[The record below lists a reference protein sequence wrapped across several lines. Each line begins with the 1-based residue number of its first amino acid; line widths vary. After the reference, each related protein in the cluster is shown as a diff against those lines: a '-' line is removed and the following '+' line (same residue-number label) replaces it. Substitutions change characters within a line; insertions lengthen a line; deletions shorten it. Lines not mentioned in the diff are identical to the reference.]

1 MELLSKGSKKKTTL
15 IVFLLVL
22 AASVIVA
29 VMYMLKPDAPL
40 RASAPLLSSKKP
52 LSLESVVRG
61 EFSASHFNG
70 SWISDSEFL
79 YKTKSGDLVMFDAIS
94 NTTKVLLTT
103 DFQLLALAF
112 HFELSADKRYL
123 LLLHNYQKLYRHS
136 YLAAYH
142 IVDLETK
149 KDWPLTDPN
158 GVQIPL
164 QSVVWA
170 PVGNGFAYVYMNDI
184 YYKSSPKGQEIRLT
198 STGRPGT
205 IYNGVPDWVY
215 EEEILGTN
223 KALWFSPDG
232 RHMAYATFNDS
243 QTPVMNIPYYGVP
256 GDLRYQYTQAVNIRY
271 PKPGRPNPTV
281 TLTVVD
287 LSDVTSSSFA
297 KPPQLNI
304 PPRSD
309 LSEPVLNSVFWANS
323 TTLIAAWTN
332 RVQNEG
338 SIMSCS
344 TNTVECAEVQGL
356 SEKAGWIIF
365 SEFLFSADGHHMVL
379 IQPFDQ
385 GSDSGKWRH
394 VAVLDLLQQKPTLR
408 PLTKGKFVVTELLSM
423 DEKFVY
429 YLANAE
435 GHPER
440 LNIFR
445 VEWDSDKETEPDCI
459 SCKNN
464 KTSMGECTYIG
475 GVSSMKSSYIAQLCG
490 GPVVPEVTIIKKN
503 GEKVRTW
510 EENGR
515 LKRKLE
521 NIIMPVPK
529 YMKVSVAPGM
539 TATVRIFHPPDLDT
553 SGETKYPL
561 LVNVYGGPDSNQV
574 LDRFQVDWYTHL
586 VVNRSMIYAQ
596 IDGRGSGLRSDKIKF
611 ANYRN
616 LGTYEIYDQINVT
629 KYLLNNLPYLDP
641 ERTAIWGWSYGGY
654 ASAMALALDQDD
666 VFKCGISVAPVTDWT
681 LYDTLYTER
690 FMGLPST
697 DDNLRG
703 YVKAALNNK
712 IDSFRRKKYFL
723 VHGTLDD
730 NVHFQQSMMLA
741 KALERRDILFEQQ
754 TYPDENHSLSDV
766 KPHLYHTLENF
777 LIRRC
782 YKKQD
787 DV

>member
-1 MELLSKGSKKKTTL
+1 MFNYELLSKGSKKKTTL

-429 YLANAE
+429 
-435 GHPER
+435 
-440 LNIFR
+440 
-445 VEWDSDKETEPDCI
+445 
-459 SCKNN
+459 
-464 KTSMGECTYIG
+464 
-475 GVSSMKSSYIAQLCG
+475 
-490 GPVVPEVTIIKKN
+490 
-503 GEKVRTW
+503 
-510 EENGR
+510 
-515 LKRKLE
+515 
-521 NIIMPVPK
+521 
-529 YMKVSVAPGM
+529 
-539 TATVRIFHPPDLDT
+539 
-553 SGETKYPL
+553 
-561 LVNVYGGPDSNQV
+561 GGPDSNQV

-787 DV
+787 DVIEDDFYGRHGNCCYG